1 MIYQIL
7 FFIAAICVI
16 IIVVVLLV
24 MLANQVRA
32 DNDSTL
38 GKFFPDYWTKY
49 WNDIQRYLDS
59 QKALGEELKCLK
71 WNDGTM
77 AVIQRYCNGEYETI
91 SWFLKHGYKIAAIS
105 VRTGN
110 GEYPMVYMTR

>member
-1 MIYQIL
+1 MIGDI
-7 FFIAAICVI
+7 ITI
-16 IIVVVLLV
+16 IIVFIIISLLIIF
-24 MLANQVRA
+24 LAYLVGFGFKLA
-32 DNDSTL
+32 YGAVDSNGNIVTD
-38 GKFFPDYWTKY
+38 KPV
-49 WNDIQRYLDS
+49 
-59 QKALGEELKCLK
+59 ELKCLQ

-77 AVIQRYCNGEYETI
+77 AVIQRYCTGEYETI